1 MQIKGVIFLSIKTK
15 STVGLK
21 LDDRY
26 IAILDIA
33 VEKMKTDGIQS
44 ASKTD
49 VVKQALELYAEDKQ
63 ISDDIIRNKLNDIN
77 QNTTDVIPDKKFT
90 AKDLLKY
97 SDTWAGGKEDAEKVL
112 KYIIENRTETEF

>member
-1 MQIKGVIFLSIKTK
+1 MSIRKK
-15 STVGLK
+15 YAMGLE

-26 IAILDIA
+26 LAILEIA

-63 ISDDIIRNKLNDIN
+63 ISDDIIRNKLYGTEQKTIDTVNE
-77 QNTTDVIPDKKFT
+77 QNAENPEKGSAEAI
-90 AKDLLKY
+90 LKHFG
-97 SDTWAGGKEDAEKVL
+97 TWAGGKEDAEKVL
-112 KYIIENRTETEF
+112 KYILENRTEAEF